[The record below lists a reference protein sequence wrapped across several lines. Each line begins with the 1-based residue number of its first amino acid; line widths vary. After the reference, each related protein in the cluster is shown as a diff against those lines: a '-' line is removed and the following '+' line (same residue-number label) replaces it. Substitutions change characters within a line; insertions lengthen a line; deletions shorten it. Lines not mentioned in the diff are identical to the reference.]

1 MSTADNKIRL
11 LAKLLKEDIENNK
24 VNEDFNDIYT
34 TIKVDFIPKLEKS
47 TFPSKTRI
55 LANIESYLEWIE
67 SLVNVNDLVGNSFIG
82 VLGSDYGSCKN
93 IINKLI
99 EEDSEKLYMNN
110 TNIPALIVNDDNK
123 EIKLLNRLDNEVM
136 LSRSEYE
143 VTTKELYKSKIDIR
157 EFIKVFTFKENIKLK
172 NTGIAYLP
180 DYCTR
185 TSQHFENIL
194 EYSNSIFIY
203 ANEKN
208 NWKFNLKNLSHISYK
223 KDICIFVKNEN
234 INEVKEY
241 ISTQDVGLLNIN
253 IYNINENFNNIIEK
267 YDYSVNEINITDKLI
282 SILNEIELYYFNH
295 IEKQKTR
302 LNYIN
307 KDLVSIADNSTK
319 ESIKEIRKNIILTL
333 ENEEKLYYELKKEI
347 DLLLSKVKELDERFL
362 NIFKEKN
369 NNVTV
374 VTPSLQQLWVKIALQ
389 MIDMKNIKKCKL
401 YINKLERS
409 NYKYTFI
416 INMLLNSKMKIKVEY
431 SNIAMLNNTSNDNY
445 LVYKAKIVFR
455 NQLGLDDCKA
465 GEMFFKIPRC
475 YRDKHY
481 EYFVAGVYLEKSNY
495 KKAIELYYEALE
507 LGSIKS
513 GERLL
518 QLAKNDSS
526 IDKEYLAKNM
536 VPAANYEVGMNYINN
551 NRYAKGLT
559 YVKIAAA
566 LENLSA
572 IKYLADNQYNKIIK
586 NYRYKQENSSFSVE
600 SNKLLQLYS
609 YLLSKS
615 KNDKDI
621 IEKIGFIYLAI
632 EDYRRAVEFLSKSG
646 TAYALYSCGN
656 IYQYGKGTIAQD
668 IYEAKKIFK
677 KAADLGH
684 TKAKVEYEKVCGWI
698 QANEYKTQARKS
710 SNYSTTSSYS
720 YESSSGGLCFITT
733 ATCVALNKEDDCEEL
748 LAFKHYR
755 DTVLIY
761 ESDGLELIR
770 EYYRIAPRIVE
781 AIENEEDSKQL
792 YQKLWDDYIIVGY
805 KYLLKND
812 MIKAKETYMNM
823 VLSLCKKYKVNCL
836 QL

>member
-1 MSTADNKIRL
+1 MSTADNKINL
-11 LAKLLKEDIENNK
+11 LAKLLKEDLENNAI
-24 VNEDFNDIYT
+24 NEEFNDIYT

-67 SLVNVNDLVGNSFIG
+67 SLINVNHIVGNSFIG
-82 VLGSDYGSCKN
+82 VLGSDYGTCKN

-99 EEDSEKLYMNN
+99 EEDSEKIYMNN

-123 EIKLLNRLDNEVM
+123 EIKLLNRLDNEVI
-136 LSRSEYE
+136 LSIKEYE
-143 VTTKELYKSKIDIR
+143 VTTKELYKNNIDIR
-157 EFIKVFTFKENIKLK
+157 EFIKVFTFTENIKLK

-185 TSQHFENIL
+185 TSQHFKSIL
-194 EYSNSIFIY
+194 EYSNVIFIY

-208 NWKFNLKNLSHISYK
+208 NWKFNLKNLSQVVYK
-223 KDICIFVKNEN
+223 KDICIFVKDEN
-234 INEVKEY
+234 IDEVKDY
-241 ISTQDVGLLNIN
+241 ILNQDVNQLSIN

-267 YDYSVNEINITDKLI
+267 YDFSVNEINITDKLI
-282 SILNEIELYYFNH
+282 SILNEIELYYYNH
-295 IEKQKTR
+295 IEKEKRR
-302 LNYIN
+302 LNFIN
-307 KDLVSIADNSTK
+307 KDLVSISDNSTK
-319 ESIKEIRKNIILTL
+319 ESIREIRKNIILNL
-333 ENEEKLYYELKKEI
+333 ENEEKSYYELKKEI
-347 DLLLSKVKELDERFL
+347 ALLLSKVKELDERL
-362 NIFKEKN
+362 LKIFKEKN

-374 VTPSLQQLWVKIALQ
+374 VTHSLQELWVKIALQ
-389 MIDMKNIKKCKL
+389 MIDMKNTKGCME
-401 YINKLERS
+401 YVNKLEKSR
-409 NYKYTFI
+409 YKNTFI
-416 INMLLNSKMKIKVEY
+416 INMLLNNKMKTKIEY
-431 SNIAMLNNTSNDNY
+431 TNIAALNNIVDDNY

-465 GEMFFKIPRC
+465 GEMFFKIPRK

-481 EYFVAGVYLEKSNY
+481 EYFVAGTYLENSNY
-495 KKAIELYYEALE
+495 RKAVELYYEALE
-507 LGSIKS
+507 LGSIEA
-513 GERLL
+513 GERLI
-518 QLAKNDSS
+518 QLAKSDNS
-526 IDKEYLAKNM
+526 IDKEYLAQNM
-536 VPAANYEVGMNYINN
+536 IPAANYEVGINFINN
-551 NRYAKGLT
+551 DRYAKGLT
-559 YVKIAAA
+559 YIKIAAA

-572 IKYLADNQYNKIIK
+572 IKYLADNQYNRIIK

-621 IEKIGFIYLAI
+621 LEKIGFIYLAM
-632 EDYRRAVEFLSKSG
+632 EDYRRALEFLSKSG

-668 IYEAKKIFK
+668 IYEAKKLLK

-684 TKAKVEYEKVCGWI
+684 IKAKVEYEKVCGWI

-748 LAFKHYR
+748 LAFKDYR
-755 DTVLIY
+755 DNVLIY
-761 ESDGLELIR
+761 ESDGSELIR
-770 EYYRIAPRIVE
+770 EYYRVAPRIVE
-781 AIENEEDSKQL
+781 AIESKEDSKQI
-792 YQKLWDDYIIVGY
+792 YQKLWDDYIVVGY
-805 KYLLKND
+805 KYLLEND
-812 MIKAKETYMNM
+812 MIKAKETYINM
-823 VLSLCKKYKVNCL
+823 VISLCQKYKVS
-836 QL
+836 

>member
-1 MSTADNKIRL
+1 MSTADNKINL
-11 LAKLLKEDIENNK
+11 LAKLLNEDVENNT

-47 TFPSKTRI
+47 TFPRKTRI

-67 SLVNVNDLVGNSFIG
+67 SLINVNDIVGNSFIG
-82 VLGSDYGSCKN
+82 VLGSDYGTCKN

-123 EIKLLNRLDNEVM
+123 EIKLLNRLDNEVI
-136 LSRSEYE
+136 LSINEYE
-143 VTTKELYKSKIDIR
+143 VTTKELYKSNIDIR

-185 TSQHFENIL
+185 TSQHFKSIL

-208 NWKFNLKNLSHISYK
+208 NWKFNLKNLSQVAYK
-223 KDICIFVKNEN
+223 KDICIFVKDEN
-234 INEVKEY
+234 INEVKDY
-241 ISTQDVGLLNIN
+241 ISKQEGNLSNIN
-253 IYNINENFNNIIEK
+253 IYDINENFNNIIEK
-267 YDYSVNEINITDKLI
+267 YDYNVNEINITDKLI

-295 IEKQKTR
+295 IEKEKRR

-307 KDLVSIADNSTK
+307 KDLVSISDNSTK
-319 ESIKEIRKNIILTL
+319 ESIREIRKNIILNL
-333 ENEEKLYYELKKEI
+333 ENEEKLYYELKKEL
-347 DLLLSKVKELDERFL
+347 DLLLSKVKELDERLL

-369 NNVTV
+369 NNVSV
-374 VTPSLQQLWVKIALQ
+374 VTPSLQELWVKIALQ
-389 MIDMKNIKKCKL
+389 MIDMKNTKGCNE

-409 NYKYTFI
+409 RYKNTFI
-416 INMLLNSKMKIKVEY
+416 ISMLLNSKMKTKVEY
-431 SNIAMLNNTSNDNY
+431 TNIVSLNNIIDDNY

-465 GEMFFKIPRC
+465 GEMFFKIPRK

-481 EYFVAGVYLEKSNY
+481 EYFVAGAYLENSNY

-507 LGSIKS
+507 LGSIKA

-518 QLAKNDSS
+518 QLAKSDSS
-526 IDKEYLAKNM
+526 IDKEYLAQNM
-536 VPAANYEVGMNYINN
+536 VPAANYEVGINFINN

-559 YVKIAAA
+559 YIKIAAA

-586 NYRYKQENSSFSVE
+586 NYRYKQENSNFGVE

-609 YLLSKS
+609 YLLAKS

-621 IEKIGFIYLAI
+621 LEKIGFIYLAI
-632 EDYRRAVEFLSKSG
+632 EDYRRALEFLSKSG

-761 ESDGLELIR
+761 ESDGSELIR

-781 AIENEEDSKQL
+781 AIESEKDSKQL
-792 YQKLWDDYIIVGY
+792 YQKLWDDYIVVGY

-812 MIKAKETYMNM
+812 MIKAKETYVNM
-823 VLSLCKKYKVNCL
+823 VLSLCKKYKVN
-836 QL
+836 

>member
-347 DLLLSKVKELDERFL
+347 DLLLSKVKELEERFL

>member
-1 MSTADNKIRL
+1 MSTADNKINL
-11 LAKLLKEDIENNK
+11 LAKLLNEDVENNT

-47 TFPSKTRI
+47 TFPRKTRI

-67 SLVNVNDLVGNSFIG
+67 SLINVNDIVGNSFIG
-82 VLGSDYGSCKN
+82 VLGSDYGTCKN

-123 EIKLLNRLDNEVM
+123 EIKLLNRLDNEVI
-136 LSRSEYE
+136 LSINEYE
-143 VTTKELYKSKIDIR
+143 VTTKELYKSNIDIR

-185 TSQHFENIL
+185 TSQHFKSIL

-208 NWKFNLKNLSHISYK
+208 NWKFNLKNLSQVAYK
-223 KDICIFVKNEN
+223 KDICIFVKDEN
-234 INEVKEY
+234 INEVKDY
-241 ISTQDVGLLNIN
+241 ISKQEGNLSNIN
-253 IYNINENFNNIIEK
+253 IYDINENFNNIIEK
-267 YDYSVNEINITDKLI
+267 YDYNVNEINITDKLI

-295 IEKQKTR
+295 IEKEKRR

-307 KDLVSIADNSTK
+307 KDLVSISDNSTK
-319 ESIKEIRKNIILTL
+319 ESIKEIRKNIILNL
-333 ENEEKLYYELKKEI
+333 ENEEKLYYELKKEL

-374 VTPSLQQLWVKIALQ
+374 VTPSLQELWVKIALQ
-389 MIDMKNIKKCKL
+389 MIDMKNTKGCNE

-409 NYKYTFI
+409 RYKNTFI
-416 INMLLNSKMKIKVEY
+416 ISMLLNSKMKTKVEY
-431 SNIAMLNNTSNDNY
+431 TNIVSLNNIIDDNY

-465 GEMFFKIPRC
+465 GEMFFKIPRK

-481 EYFVAGVYLEKSNY
+481 EYFVAGAYLENSNY

-507 LGSIKS
+507 LGSIKA

-518 QLAKNDSS
+518 QLAKSDSS
-526 IDKEYLAKNM
+526 IDKEYLAQNM
-536 VPAANYEVGMNYINN
+536 VPAANYEVGINFINN

-559 YVKIAAA
+559 YIKIAAA

-586 NYRYKQENSSFSVE
+586 NYRYKQENSNFGVE

-609 YLLSKS
+609 YLLAKS

-621 IEKIGFIYLAI
+621 LEKIGFIYLAI
-632 EDYRRAVEFLSKSG
+632 EDYRRALEFLSKSG

-761 ESDGLELIR
+761 ESDGSELIR

-781 AIENEEDSKQL
+781 AIESEKDSKQL
-792 YQKLWDDYIIVGY
+792 YQKLWDDYIVVGY

-812 MIKAKETYMNM
+812 MIKAKETYVNM
-823 VLSLCKKYKVNCL
+823 VLSLCKKYKVN
-836 QL
+836 

>member
-1 MSTADNKIRL
+1 MSTADNKINL
-11 LAKLLKEDIENNK
+11 LAKLLNEDVENNK

-34 TIKVDFIPKLEKS
+34 TIKVDFMPKLEKS
-47 TFPSKTRI
+47 TFPRKTRI

-67 SLVNVNDLVGNSFIG
+67 SLINVNDIVGNSFIG
-82 VLGSDYGSCKN
+82 VLGSDYGTCKN

-110 TNIPALIVNDDNK
+110 TNIPALIVNDENK
-123 EIKLLNRLDNEVM
+123 EIKLLNRLDNEVI
-136 LSRSEYE
+136 LSINEYE
-143 VTTKELYKSKIDIR
+143 VTTKELYKNNIDIR

-185 TSQHFENIL
+185 TSQHFKSIL

-208 NWKFNLKNLSHISYK
+208 NWKFNLKNLYQVSYK
-223 KDICIFVKNEN
+223 KDICIFVKDEN
-234 INEVKEY
+234 INEVKDY
-241 ISTQDVGLLNIN
+241 ISKQEGNLSNIN

-267 YDYSVNEINITDKLI
+267 YDYNVNEINITDKLI
-282 SILNEIELYYFNH
+282 LILNEIELYYFNH
-295 IEKQKTR
+295 IEKEKRR

-307 KDLVSIADNSTK
+307 KDLVSISDNATK
-319 ESIKEIRKNIILTL
+319 ESIREIRKNIILNL
-333 ENEEKLYYELKKEI
+333 ENEEKLYYELKKEV
-347 DLLLSKVKELDERFL
+347 DLLLSKVKELDERL
-362 NIFKEKN
+362 LDIFKEKN
-369 NNVTV
+369 NNATV
-374 VTPSLQQLWVKIALQ
+374 VTPSLQELWVKIALQ
-389 MIDMKNIKKCKL
+389 MIDMKNIKGCNE

-409 NYKYTFI
+409 RYKNTFI
-416 INMLLNSKMKIKVEY
+416 ISMLLNSKMKTKVEY
-431 SNIAMLNNTSNDNY
+431 TNIVALNNIIDDNY

-465 GEMFFKIPRC
+465 GEMFFKIPRK

-481 EYFVAGVYLEKSNY
+481 EYFVAGVYLENSNY
-495 KKAIELYYEALE
+495 KKAIKLYYEALE
-507 LGSIKS
+507 LGSIKA

-518 QLAKNDSS
+518 QFAKSDSS
-526 IDKEYLAKNM
+526 IDKEYLAQNM
-536 VPAANYEVGMNYINN
+536 VPAANYEVGINFINN

-559 YVKIAAA
+559 YIKIAAA

-586 NYRYKQENSSFSVE
+586 NYRYKQENSNFRVE

-621 IEKIGFIYLAI
+621 LEKIGFIYLAI
-632 EDYRRAVEFLSKSG
+632 EDYRRALEFLSKSG

-698 QANEYKTQARKS
+698 QANEYKSQARKS

-761 ESDGLELIR
+761 ESDGSELIR

-781 AIENEEDSKQL
+781 AIESEEDSKQL
-792 YQKLWDDYIIVGY
+792 YQKLWDDYIVVGY
-805 KYLLKND
+805 KYLLKKD
-812 MIKAKETYMNM
+812 MIKAKETYVNM
-823 VLSLCKKYKVNCL
+823 VLSLCKKYEVN
-836 QL
+836 

>member
-1 MSTADNKIRL
+1 MSTADNKINL
-11 LAKLLKEDIENNK
+11 LAKLLNEDVENNK

-34 TIKVDFIPKLEKS
+34 TIKVDFMPKLEKS
-47 TFPSKTRI
+47 TFPRKTRI

-67 SLVNVNDLVGNSFIG
+67 SLINVNDIVGNSFIG
-82 VLGSDYGSCKN
+82 VLGSDYGTCKN

-110 TNIPALIVNDDNK
+110 TNIPALIVNDENK
-123 EIKLLNRLDNEVM
+123 EIKLLNRLDNEVI
-136 LSRSEYE
+136 LSINEYE
-143 VTTKELYKSKIDIR
+143 VTTKELYKNNIDIR

-185 TSQHFENIL
+185 TSQHFKSIL

-208 NWKFNLKNLSHISYK
+208 NWKFNLKNLSQIAYK
-223 KDICIFVKNEN
+223 KDICIFVKDEN
-234 INEVKEY
+234 INEVKDY
-241 ISTQDVGLLNIN
+241 ISKQEGNISNIN
-253 IYNINENFNNIIEK
+253 IYDINENFNNIIEK
-267 YDYSVNEINITDKLI
+267 YDYNVNEINITDKLI

-295 IEKQKTR
+295 IEKEKRR

-307 KDLVSIADNSTK
+307 KDLVSISDNSTK
-319 ESIKEIRKNIILTL
+319 ESIREIRKNIILNL
-333 ENEEKLYYELKKEI
+333 ENEEKLYYELKKEV
-347 DLLLSKVKELDERFL
+347 DLLLSKVKELDERLL

-374 VTPSLQQLWVKIALQ
+374 VTPSLQELWVKIALQ
-389 MIDMKNIKKCKL
+389 MIDMKNTKGCNE

-409 NYKYTFI
+409 KYKNTFI
-416 INMLLNSKMKIKVEY
+416 ISMLLNSKMKTKVEY
-431 SNIAMLNNTSNDNY
+431 TNIVALNNIIDDNY

-465 GEMFFKIPRC
+465 GEMFFKIPRK

-481 EYFVAGVYLEKSNY
+481 EYFVAAAYLENSNY

-507 LGSIKS
+507 LGSIKA
-513 GERLL
+513 GERLV
-518 QLAKNDSS
+518 QLAKSDSS
-526 IDKEYLAKNM
+526 IDKEYLAQNM
-536 VPAANYEVGMNYINN
+536 VPAANYEVGINFINN

-559 YVKIAAA
+559 YIKIAAA

-586 NYRYKQENSSFSVE
+586 NYRYKQENSNFLVE

-609 YLLSKS
+609 YLLEKS

-621 IEKIGFIYLAI
+621 LEKIGFIYLAI
-632 EDYRRAVEFLSKSG
+632 EDYRRALEFLSKSG
-646 TAYALYSCGN
+646 TANALYSCGN

-698 QANEYKTQARKS
+698 QANEYKTQSRKS

-761 ESDGLELIR
+761 ESDGSELIR

-781 AIENEEDSKQL
+781 AIESEEDPKQL
-792 YQKLWDDYIIVGY
+792 YQKLWDNYIVVGY

-812 MIKAKETYMNM
+812 MIKAKETYINM
-823 VLSLCKKYKVNCL
+823 VLSLCKKYEVS
-836 QL
+836 

>member
-1 MSTADNKIRL
+1 MSTADNKINL
-11 LAKLLKEDIENNK
+11 LAKLLNEDVENNT

-47 TFPSKTRI
+47 TFPRKTRI

-67 SLVNVNDLVGNSFIG
+67 SLINVNDIVGNSFIG
-82 VLGSDYGSCKN
+82 VLGSDYGTCKN

-123 EIKLLNRLDNEVM
+123 EIKLLNRLDNEVI
-136 LSRSEYE
+136 LSINEYE
-143 VTTKELYKSKIDIR
+143 VTTKELYKSNIDIR

-185 TSQHFENIL
+185 TSQHFKSIL

-208 NWKFNLKNLSHISYK
+208 NWKFNLKNLSQVAYK
-223 KDICIFVKNEN
+223 KDICIFVKDEN
-234 INEVKEY
+234 INEVKDY
-241 ISTQDVGLLNIN
+241 ISKQEGNLSNIN
-253 IYNINENFNNIIEK
+253 IYDINENFNNIIEK
-267 YDYSVNEINITDKLI
+267 YDYNVNEINITDKLI

-295 IEKQKTR
+295 IEKEKRR

-307 KDLVSIADNSTK
+307 KDLVSISDNSTK
-319 ESIKEIRKNIILTL
+319 ESIREIRKNIILNL
-333 ENEEKLYYELKKEI
+333 ENEEKLYYELKKEL

-374 VTPSLQQLWVKIALQ
+374 VTPSLQELWVKIALQ
-389 MIDMKNIKKCKL
+389 MIDMKNTKGCNE

-409 NYKYTFI
+409 RYKNTFI
-416 INMLLNSKMKIKVEY
+416 ISMLLNSKMKTKVEY
-431 SNIAMLNNTSNDNY
+431 TNIVSLNNIIDDNY

-465 GEMFFKIPRC
+465 GEMFFKIPRK

-481 EYFVAGVYLEKSNY
+481 EYFVAGAYLENSNY

-507 LGSIKS
+507 LGSIKA

-518 QLAKNDSS
+518 QLAKSDSS
-526 IDKEYLAKNM
+526 IDKEYLAQNM
-536 VPAANYEVGMNYINN
+536 VPAANYEVGINFINN

-559 YVKIAAA
+559 YIKIAAA

-586 NYRYKQENSSFSVE
+586 NYRYKQENSNFGVE

-609 YLLSKS
+609 YLLAKS

-621 IEKIGFIYLAI
+621 LEKIGFIYLAI
-632 EDYRRAVEFLSKSG
+632 EDYRRALEFLSKSG

-761 ESDGLELIR
+761 ESDGSELIR

-781 AIENEEDSKQL
+781 AIESEKDSKQL
-792 YQKLWDDYIIVGY
+792 YQKLWDDYIVVGY

-812 MIKAKETYMNM
+812 MIKAKETYVNM
-823 VLSLCKKYKVNCL
+823 VLSLCKKYKVN
-836 QL
+836 